1 MHAVRRIFSLLLF
14 AALAG
19 LWGCASI
26 DKAPESADKSAKQ
39 FGAVP
44 GGSVIY
50 VYRNESLGAALSM
63 PVTVNGKL
71 AGTTGARSHMRLEL
85 PAGTHNLT
93 SQGDSSKL
101 AVTTEPGKV
110 YYVWQEVK
118 MGFMSGGSKL
128 QLVPEDVGKKGVM
141 ESALIQAAK

>member
-1 MHAVRRIFSLLLF
+1 MHAVRRIFSLALF
-14 AALAG
+14 AALAI
-19 LWGCASI
+19 LCGCATI

-39 FGAVP
+39 FSAVP

-71 AGTTGARSHMRLEL
+71 AGTTGARSYLRLEL

-93 SQGDSSKL
+93 SQGDGSKL

-118 MGFMSGGSKL
+118 MGVMSGGSKL

>member
-1 MHAVRRIFSLLLF
+1 MQAVRRIFSLLLLS
-14 AALAG
+14 ALAT
-19 LWGCASI
+19 LWGCATI
-26 DKAPESADKSAKQ
+26 DKAPESADQSAKQ
-39 FGAVP
+39 FSAVP

-63 PVTVNGKL
+63 PVTINGKP
-71 AGTTGARSHMRLEL
+71 AGTTGARSYLRLEL
-85 PAGTHNLT
+85 PVGTHNLT
-93 SQGDSSKL
+93 SQGDGSKL

-118 MGFMSGGSKL
+118 MGLMSGGSKL